1 MSKATPEPAADGA
14 PAKGGKKKM
23 VIIALAAVVLLGGGG
38 GGAWW
43 FMGRGEP
50 DAAAEAAKAEEKRKA
65 TRAFV
70 TLEPFVVNLSDSE
83 SDRYAQVGVVLEVE
97 GKEANA
103 KVTERMPA
111 VRNEI
116 LLLISSKK
124 ASELTTRDGK
134 QTLAEEISV
143 AAGRQLGWV
152 PEDEQGDDGDDEP
165 PAKPSK
171 DKGGKDKGS
180 NGKSTKPAKVAKPKP
195 APVPNPVTQVHFASF
210 IVQ

>member
-1 MSKATPEPAADGA
+1 MSNAKPEAAAEAA

-23 VIIALAAVVLLGGGG
+23 LIIAIAAVVLLGGGG

-43 FMGRGEP
+43 FMGRGEH
-50 DAAAEAAKAEEKRKA
+50 DETAEAAKAEEKRKA
-65 TRAFV
+65 ARAFV
-70 TLEPFVVNLSDSE
+70 TLEPFVVNLADTE

-97 GKEANA
+97 GKDANA

-124 ASELTTRDGK
+124 AQDLTNREGK
-134 QTLAEEISV
+134 EALAGEIAL
-143 AAGRQLGWV
+143 AAGRQLGWEAAD
-152 PEDEQGDDGDDEP
+152 PQADDGDDEP
-165 PAKPSK
+165 PAKASK
-171 DKGGKDKGS
+171 DKNAKGKDKPS
-180 NGKSTKPAKVAKPKP
+180 KPVKVAKPKP
-195 APVPNPVTQVHFASF
+195 APPPNPVAQVHFASF